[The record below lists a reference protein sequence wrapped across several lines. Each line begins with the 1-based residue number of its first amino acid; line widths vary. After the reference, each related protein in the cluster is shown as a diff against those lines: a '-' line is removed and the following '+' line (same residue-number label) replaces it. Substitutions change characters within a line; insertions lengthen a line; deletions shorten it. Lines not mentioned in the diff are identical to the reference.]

1 MTLTDVKI
9 RVPEDMTSYIIP
21 NDSKAEL
28 VRNAMVLYPYINNMT
43 ISHGKGS
50 RNIGNTKI

>member
-21 NDSKAEL
+21 SDSKAEF
-28 VRNAMVLYPYINNMT
+28 VRNAMVFIH
-43 ISHGKGS
+43 IS
-50 RNIGNTKI
+50 II